1 MGRSQGMT
9 RDQARQLCLPFGK
22 YRGEFIEDVFS
33 EDEQYIDWLYD
44 KLNDNDRLKQ
54 AIDILCYTKDD

>member
-9 RDQARQLCLPFGK
+9 RDQARQLALPFGK
-22 YRGEFIEDVFS
+22 YKGEFIEDVFS